1 MIIDTHIHCWD
12 LQRARYRWLEGDT
25 TILNRNYAFSE
36 LLPAFQSAG
45 IEAGLLV
52 QAANNLEDT
61 ELMLEV
67 AREFNVIAGAVIW
80 LPLERPDEVHR
91 LLNERFKR
99 EAYFKGVRHLIHN
112 EADAGWL
119 LREPVVESLRLLAAE
134 DIPYDVVGIL
144 PEHLETVL
152 EVATRIPGLR
162 MMLDHLNQPPIAVG
176 KKFGRWGELMAEA
189 ARHPQI
195 WCKISGLGTT
205 SGKINVW
212 TAGDI
217 KPCVAYVLDRFG
229 PDRCVCG
236 GDWPV
241 SLLAGSYAYTWQTY
255 REVIDEL
262 LPPTQQAAVYSRNA
276 KAFYNLG
283 VEK

>member
-1 MIIDTHIHCWD
+1 MAFA
-12 LQRARYRWLEGDT
+12 RAGYGEPSFTCGRRYTVRCG
-25 TILNRNYAFSE
+25 RNTPGTFGNSVGG
-36 LLPAFQSAG
+36 S
-45 IEAGLLV
+45 
-52 QAANNLEDT
+52 D
-61 ELMLEV
+61 
-67 AREFNVIAGAVIW
+67 
-80 LPLERPDEVHR
+80 PDS
-91 LLNERFKR
+91 
-99 EAYFKGVRHLIHN
+99 G
-112 EADAGWL
+112 
-119 LREPVVESLRLLAAE
+119 P
-134 DIPYDVVGIL
+134 
-144 PEHLETVL
+144 
-152 EVATRIPGLR
+152 
-162 MMLDHLNQPPIAVG
+162 AVG

-217 KPCVAYVLDRFG
+217 KPYVAYVLDRFG